1 MAIPSKGPISLND
14 IRQNLGV
21 YGPISLN
28 DYRVRA
34 LAKKPSGTISLKDCY
49 KQSAENVYKLVVERN
64 GEGDYGYDLG
74 RFGSITPQKLNG
86 KTIASFFIYDSYIA
100 LKTEDTK
107 PYFKEVTLGYEDRV
121 ITLQQAYYTKYRYGG
136 YDDYIIEKIQR
147 SAGKGIE
154 IRLTAKE

>member
-34 LAKKPSGTISLKDCY
+34 LAKKPSGIISLKDCY
-49 KQSAENVYKLVVERN
+49 KQFEENVYKLVVERN
-64 GEGDYGYDLG
+64 DDGDYGYDLG
-74 RFGSITPQKLNG
+74 RLGSITPQKLNG
-86 KTIASFFIYDSYIA
+86 KTITLFFIYDSYIT

-107 PYFKEVTLGYEDRV
+107 PYFKTLTLEYEDHV
-121 ITLQQAYYTKYRYGG
+121 ITFHQAAYTKYQYYG
-136 YDDYIIEKIQR
+136 YSDYIIEKIQR
-147 SAGKGIE
+147 SAGKEIE

>member
-49 KQSAENVYKLVVERN
+49 KQSEENVYKLVVERN
-64 GEGDYGYDLG
+64 DDGDYGYDLG

-86 KTIASFFIYDSYIA
+86 KTITLFFIYDSYIT

-107 PYFKEVTLGYEDRV
+107 PYFKEVTLEYKNHV
-121 ITLQQAYYTKYRYGG
+121 ITLYQANYTKYKYGG
-136 YDDYIIEKIQR
+136 YDDYIIENIQR
-147 SAGKGIE
+147 SIGKEIE